1 MPIKGVRIVKIFS
14 TPGIEGKDIVE
25 NITLYDKKEID
36 DVISKLKSY
45 SFYKT
50 ISLEK
55 ITGITSTTEDMT
67 QFFIYI
73 QYDTGRQQNHIDSI
87 DVVCTEYMTWK
98 KVLTKCGNKQYHGK
112 VSNKTMQQFL
122 EDMQIYFDNE

>member
-1 MPIKGVRIVKIFS
+1 MFCAVLFCHNVCFLSKEHFYIHNEKMPIKGVRIVKIFS

-55 ITGITSTTEDMT
+55 ITGITGTTEDMT
-67 QFFIYI
+67 QFFIFNMI
-73 QYDTGRQQNHIDSI
+73 QTAKSYR
-87 DVVCTEYMTWK
+87 
-98 KVLTKCGNKQYHGK
+98 
-112 VSNKTMQQFL
+112 
-122 EDMQIYFDNE
+122 